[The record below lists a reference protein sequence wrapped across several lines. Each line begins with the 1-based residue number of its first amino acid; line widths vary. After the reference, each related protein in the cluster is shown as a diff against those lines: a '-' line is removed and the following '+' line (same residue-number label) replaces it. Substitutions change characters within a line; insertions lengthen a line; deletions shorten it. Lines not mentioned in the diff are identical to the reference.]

1 METGISVGGYVLYVR
16 GVPVSWSSRSQ
27 CAITLSSTEA
37 EWIAASEAVKEVIFI
52 LQLLESMK
60 INVKLPIIVN
70 VDNIG
75 AVFMANNK
83 STNSRTKHVDI
94 RTKYVNQYVEDGI
107 IKVVFVK
114 SGENVSDIFTKNLGS
129 VLHNTHAMQLIRENV
144 SMMFG

>member
-1 METGISVGGYVLYVR
+1 
-16 GVPVSWSSRSQ
+16 
-27 CAITLSSTEA
+27 
-37 EWIAASEAVKEVIFI
+37 
-52 LQLLESMK
+52 MK

-114 SGENVSDIFTKNLGS
+114 SEDNVADIFTKNLSS
-129 VLHNTHAMQLIRENV
+129 VLHNAHAMELIIEEV
-144 SMMFG
+144 GMMFG